1 VDMNDDLLAIDCQSG
16 WSSKLH

>member
-1 VDMNDDLLAIDCQSG
+1 VDMNHDLLAIDSQSG

>member
-1 VDMNDDLLAIDCQSG
+1 VDMNHDLLAIDCQSG